1 MKSRYVFIII
11 TAFFMVML
19 IIFPDKYIT
28 SVANGLNL
36 YALNVLPAL
45 FPFLFF
51 SKILGELNFGYDLG
65 KVMNKPINKLYNV
78 SGIGGYVLV
87 MAMLS
92 GYPIGAKVLSDLY
105 EKKYISS
112 SEARTIS
119 TFTSSSGPLFIVGT
133 VGIIMLNNKLAGF
146 IILISHYLGTL
157 INGLI
162 YRRKKTKEDN
172 SPMLFPP
179 LIDSTKVMA
188 DSIIN
193 SIISVAVVGGYI
205 AIFNMALDVLT
216 DFNIISLMVRL
227 FSFTKL
233 DYNLSIGFFSS
244 LIEITKGCLIMSK
257 SGVSMKL
264 IVPLCTFAITFGGL
278 SITLQSMT
286 FLAKCKIKPAFYL
299 LSKFTQ
305 AIISMVISIPLCLI
319 L

>member
-1 MKSRYVFIII
+1 MKFRYVFIII

-19 IIFPDKYIT
+19 IIFPEKYIS

-65 KVMNKPINKLYNV
+65 KVMNKPIKKLYNV

-105 EKKYISS
+105 EKKHISS

-146 IILISHYLGTL
+146 VILISHYLGTI

-162 YRRKKTKEDN
+162 YRRKKPKENN
-172 SPMLFPP
+172 SPVIFAP
-179 LIDSTKVMA
+179 LIDSTKVMS
-188 DSIIN
+188 DSITN

-216 DFNIISLMVRL
+216 DYNIISLFARL
-227 FSFTKL
+227 FSFANL
-233 DYNLSIGFFSS
+233 DYNCGIGFFSS
-244 LIEITKGCLIMSK
+244 IIEITKGCLIMSK
-257 SGVSMKL
+257 SGISIKT

-286 FLAKCKIKPAFYL
+286 FLTKCKIKPAFYL

-305 AIISMVISIPLCLI
+305 AIISMVISLPLCLI

>member
-19 IIFPDKYIT
+19 IIYPEKYIP

-65 KVMNKPINKLYNV
+65 KAMNKPIKKLYNV

-92 GYPIGAKVLSDLY
+92 GYPLGAKALSDLY

-112 SEARTIS
+112 AEARSIS

-133 VGIIMLNNKLAGF
+133 VGIIMLSNKLAGF
-146 IILISHYLGTL
+146 VILISHYLGTIL
-157 INGLI
+157 NGLL
-162 YRRKKTKEDN
+162 YRRKNTKE
-172 SPMLFPP
+172 SKQPILLTP
-179 LIDSTKVMA
+179 LIDSTKVMS
-188 DSIIN
+188 DSITS
-193 SIISVAVVGGYI
+193 SIISVAIVGGYI
-205 AIFNMALDVLT
+205 AIFNMALDVIT
-216 DFNIISLMVRL
+216 DFNIISLFAKL
-227 FSFTKL
+227 FSFTTL
-233 DYNLSIGFFSS
+233 DYNLGVGFFSS
-244 LIEITKGCLIMSK
+244 IIEITKGCLIMSK
-257 SGVSMKL
+257 SGISIKI

-305 AIISMVISIPLCLI
+305 AIISTVISLPLCLI